1 MFKMM
6 ISNLINNIMKEMN
19 YLSYINVNSQKNTF
33 LGMSKILKKIT

>member
-33 LGMSKILKKIT
+33 LEMSKILKKIT

>member
-33 LGMSKILKKIT
+33 LVISKKLKN